1 MNKYY
6 NFFRRNFPYIVRDE
20 NEALKIIDN
29 PENKVIE
36 VNKDGKLIGVSI
48 IHKNTILMLCVA
60 EEYRHNGIGSKLLN
74 DSEEYILEKG
84 YDKVKVGV
92 GDNYL
97 MPGSTMRTKPYA

>member
-20 NEALKIIDN
+20 REALKIINN

-60 EEYRHNGIGSKLLN
+60 EEC
-74 DSEEYILEKG
+74 
-84 YDKVKVGV
+84 
-92 GDNYL
+92 
-97 MPGSTMRTKPYA
+97 